1 MQIISLKEF
10 AQSGGG
16 YMEIRQ
22 HENTMSRIA
31 LLNGDI
37 TINSRTVEGGVSSRV
52 RKNGVWGL
60 AAGPEMTKN
69 GVERV
74 VSAAIDNATKL
85 GNVAGRE
92 QKSIWASKPGV
103 DCHDFRTKKAK
114 LSPKQV
120 VDIMKEAD
128 AYVKD
133 NCPKLISRRVVFTG
147 FDHEKNLVTSDG
159 AESYIFLPRSHIY
172 VILIAENDDGQPV
185 DLFEI
190 VNGGLGEFEDFF
202 TDLSEFKRVTDMG
215 YEKLMKKREGIMP
228 VAGMCDCILMPDLAG
243 ILAHEAI
250 GHTVEADIVN
260 LGSVAGDNLNK
271 VVASELVTMIDYAN
285 NVNGVTCE
293 VPVYVDDEGV
303 KAEDVTIID
312 KGVLKGFMHNKETA
326 MEAGVAPTGN
336 ARGFAYGDEPLIR
349 MRNTAIVP
357 GTSKL
362 NDMIASIDN
371 GYLFQNTGN
380 GQADTTGEFMFGV
393 EMGYE
398 IKNGKLGRAIQNTTV
413 TGVAFDMLK
422 TVSMV
427 STDDVWV
434 SSGFCG
440 KKQMMSV
447 GMGGPAIKCRINIGG
462 E

>member
-10 AQSGGG
+10 AQNRAD
-16 YMEIRQ
+16 YMELRQ
-22 HENTMSRIA
+22 HENRMSRIA

-37 TINSRTVEGGVSSRV
+37 TINSRTVEGGISSRV

-60 AAGPEMTKN
+60 AAGPEMTKS

-74 VSAAIDNATKL
+74 VSAAMDNAVKL
-85 GNVAGRE
+85 GSVAARE
-92 QKSIWASKPGV
+92 QKGVWPSKPGI
-103 DCHDFRTKKAK
+103 DSHDFRTKKDK

-120 VDIMKEAD
+120 IDILKEAD
-128 AYVKD
+128 EYVKA
-133 NCPKLISRRVVFTG
+133 NCPKLISRRVIFSG

-159 AESYIFLPRSHIY
+159 AESYIYLPRSHVY
-172 VILIAENDDGQPV
+172 VFLIAERDNGQPV

-190 VNGGLGEFEDFF
+190 VSGGLGEFEDFF
-202 TDLSEFKRVTDMG
+202 TDLTEFKRVTNIG
-215 YEKLMKKREGIMP
+215 YEKLMKKREGVMP
-228 VAGMCDCILMPDLAG
+228 VAGTCDCILMPDLAG

-271 VVASELVTMIDYAN
+271 VVASELVTMVDYAN
-285 NVNGVTCE
+285 NINGITCE

-303 KAEDVTIID
+303 KAEDVVIIE
-312 KGVLKGFMHNKETA
+312 KGVLKGLMYNKETA
-326 MEAGVAPTGN
+326 METGVAPTGN

-349 MRNTAIVP
+349 MRNTAIVS
-357 GTSKL
+357 GTSTL
-362 NDMIASIDN
+362 DEMIASIDN

-398 IKNGKLGRAIQNTTV
+398 IKNGKLGRAILNTTV
-413 TGVAFDMLK
+413 MGVAFDMLK
-422 TVSMV
+422 TVTMV
-427 STDDVWV
+427 SNDEHWN

-447 GMGGPAIKCRINIGG
+447 GCGGPAVKCRINVGG